1 MNLKTEQEKLSNT
14 KIDKKVLKNKKDNF
28 KPPESCN

>member
-1 MNLKTEQEKLSNT
+1 MNFKTEQEKLSNT
-14 KIDKKVLKNKKDNF
+14 KIDEKVPKNKKDNF